1 MSRIANDT
9 DVGRDPLAAEGDSLE
24 LVAAGQGEM
33 RDFAPNANIPDFTR
47 PWYRNEIGPQKRLCI
62 EELPMVWQF

>member
-24 LVAAGQGEM
+24 LVAAGQGET
-33 RDFAPNANIPDFTR
+33 TR
-47 PWYRNEIGPQKRLCI
+47 FRAKR
-62 EELPMVWQF
+62 EYP